1 MCLVALA
8 LNYTQYIYFMV
19 LFGGAH
25 GVRMVCARCA
35 HGVRKQSKCLKK
47 HTESKGKPFKYV
59 QEYVK
64 RTGEMPT
71 AI

>member
-35 HGVRKQSKCLKK
+35 HGVRMVSENNQN
-47 HTESKGKPFKYV
+47 V
-59 QEYVK
+59 
-64 RTGEMPT
+64 
-71 AI
+71 